1 MQVMTFDGWIDS
13 ICREMIRVYG
23 DDLGMSGGAVAYIVT
38 YNLIAG
44 LVLLNVVM
52 AILVG
57 S

>member
-1 MQVMTFDGWIDS
+1 MTFDGWIDS